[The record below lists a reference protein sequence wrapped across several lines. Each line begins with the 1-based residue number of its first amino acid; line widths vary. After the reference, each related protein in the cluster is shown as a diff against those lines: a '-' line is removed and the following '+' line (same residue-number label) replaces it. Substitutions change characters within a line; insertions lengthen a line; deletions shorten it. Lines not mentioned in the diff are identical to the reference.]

1 MTFTSSDRTSI
12 IRTER
17 GLTIS
22 GTRITLYDVIELLKA
37 KYPTKLIQD
46 RLNLSQEQINTAL
59 LYIQANST
67 QLETEYQEVLRT
79 REEIYR
85 YWQEKNKE
93 KFAKI
98 ASMSRKLAKNELWE
112 RLEAQ
117 KAQRLSEK

>member
-59 LYIQANST
+59 LYIQAHST

-98 ASMSRKLAKNELWE
+98 ASMPKKLAKNKLWE